1 MAMAA
6 LKDLVEFQ
14 LKNAQELV
22 TVLEAEKVA
31 ITSRISVDIESIAK
45 QKLTLVNQLQQTDQ
59 RIAKHPHVAS
69 LTEDAYLNE
78 LVSQIRSIIMNC
90 QQANLINGDALAR
103 AQLSF
108 NKLNNLM
115 QQSHGKI
122 GMTYSATGKT
132 HTIST
137 LGTNIKA

>member
-1 MAMAA
+1 MAV
-6 LKDLVEFQ
+6 LKDLIEFQ
-14 LKNAQELV
+14 LKNAQQLV
-22 TVLEAEKVA
+22 VVLETEKIA
-31 ITSRISVDIESIAK
+31 ITRRISADIESIAK
-45 QKLTLVNQLQQTDQ
+45 HKLTLINQLQQTDQ
-59 RIAKHPHVAS
+59 RIAKHPHVVS
-69 LTEDAYLNE
+69 LTEDAYLSD
-78 LVSQIRSIIMNC
+78 LVSEIRRIILDC
-90 QQANLINGDALAR
+90 QQANQINGDALAR

-108 NKLNNLM
+108 NKLNNMM

>member
-1 MAMAA
+1 MAV

-14 LKNAQELV
+14 LKNAQQLV
-22 TVLEAEKVA
+22 MVLETEKIA
-31 ITSRISVDIESIAK
+31 ITRRISADIESIAK
-45 QKLTLVNQLQQTDQ
+45 HKLTLINQLQQTDQ
-59 RIAKHPHVAS
+59 RIAKHPHVVS
-69 LTEDAYLNE
+69 LTEDAYLRE
-78 LVSQIRSIIMNC
+78 LVGEIRRMILDC
-90 QQANLINGDALAR
+90 QQANQINGEALAR

>member
-1 MAMAA
+1 MAA
-6 LKDLVEFQ
+6 IKDLVEFQ

-22 TVLEAEKVA
+22 IALEAEKIA
-31 ITSRISVDIESIAK
+31 IIGRIAADIESVAK
-45 QKLTLVNQLQQTDQ
+45 HKLTLINQLQQTDQ

-69 LTEDAYLNE
+69 LTEDAHLND
-78 LVSQIRSIIMNC
+78 LVSQIRSIIIDC
-90 QQANLINGDALAR
+90 QQANQINGDALAR

-122 GMTYSATGKT
+122 GMTYNATGKT

>member
-1 MAMAA
+1 MAV
-6 LKDLVEFQ
+6 LKDLIEFQ
-14 LKNAQELV
+14 LKNAQQLV
-22 TVLEAEKVA
+22 AVLETEKIA
-31 ITSRISVDIESIAK
+31 ITRRISADIESIAK
-45 QKLTLVNQLQQTDQ
+45 HKLTLINQLQQTDQ
-59 RIAKHPHVAS
+59 RIAKHPHVVS
-69 LTEDAYLNE
+69 LIEDVYLSD
-78 LVSQIRSIIMNC
+78 LVSEIRRIILDC
-90 QQANLINGDALAR
+90 QQANQINGDALAR

-108 NKLNNLM
+108 NKLNNMM

>member
-1 MAMAA
+1 MAA

-22 TVLEAEKVA
+22 SVLEAEKVA

-59 RIAKHPHVAS
+59 CIAKHPHVAS

-78 LVSQIRSIIMNC
+78 LVSQIRSIIMDC
-90 QQANLINGDALAR
+90 QQANQINGDALAR
-103 AQLSF
+103 AQ
-108 NKLNNLM
+108 
-115 QQSHGKI
+115 
-122 GMTYSATGKT
+122 
-132 HTIST
+132 
-137 LGTNIKA
+137 

>member
-1 MAMAA
+1 MAV

-14 LKNAQELV
+14 LKNAQQLV
-22 TVLEAEKVA
+22 AVLETEKIA
-31 ITSRISVDIESIAK
+31 ITRRISADIESIAK
-45 QKLTLVNQLQQTDQ
+45 HKLTLINQLQQTDQ
-59 RIAKHPHVAS
+59 RIAKHPHVVS
-69 LTEDAYLNE
+69 LTEDAYLRE
-78 LVSQIRSIIMNC
+78 LVSEIRRMILNC
-90 QQANLINGDALAR
+90 QQANQINGDALAR

>member
-1 MAMAA
+1 MAV
-6 LKDLVEFQ
+6 LKDLIEFQ
-14 LKNAQELV
+14 LKNAQQLV
-22 TVLEAEKVA
+22 VVLETEKIA
-31 ITSRISVDIESIAK
+31 ITRRISADIESIAK
-45 QKLTLVNQLQQTDQ
+45 HKLTLINQLQQTDQ
-59 RIAKHPHVAS
+59 RIAKHPHVVS
-69 LTEDAYLNE
+69 LTEDAYLID
-78 LVSQIRSIIMNC
+78 LVSEIRRIILDC
-90 QQANLINGDALAR
+90 QQANQINGDALAR

-108 NKLNNLM
+108 NKLNNMM

>member
-1 MAMAA
+1 MAV
-6 LKDLVEFQ
+6 LKDLIEFQ
-14 LKNAQELV
+14 LKNAQQLV
-22 TVLEAEKVA
+22 VVLETEKIA
-31 ITSRISVDIESIAK
+31 ITRRISADIESIAK
-45 QKLTLVNQLQQTDQ
+45 HKLTLINQLQQTDQ
-59 RIAKHPHVAS
+59 RIAKHPHVVS
-69 LTEDAYLNE
+69 LTEDAYLSG
-78 LVSQIRSIIMNC
+78 LVSEIRRIILDC
-90 QQANLINGDALAR
+90 QQANQINGDALAR

-108 NKLNNLM
+108 NKLNNMM

>member
-1 MAMAA
+1 MAV
-6 LKDLVEFQ
+6 LKDLIEFQ
-14 LKNAQELV
+14 LKNAQQLV
-22 TVLEAEKVA
+22 VVLETEKIA
-31 ITSRISVDIESIAK
+31 ITRRISTDIESIAK
-45 QKLTLVNQLQQTDQ
+45 HKLTLINQLQQTDQ
-59 RIAKHPHVAS
+59 RIAKHPHVVS
-69 LTEDAYLNE
+69 LTEDAYLSD
-78 LVSQIRSIIMNC
+78 LVSEIRRIILDC
-90 QQANLINGDALAR
+90 QQANQINGDALAR

-108 NKLNNLM
+108 NKLNNMM